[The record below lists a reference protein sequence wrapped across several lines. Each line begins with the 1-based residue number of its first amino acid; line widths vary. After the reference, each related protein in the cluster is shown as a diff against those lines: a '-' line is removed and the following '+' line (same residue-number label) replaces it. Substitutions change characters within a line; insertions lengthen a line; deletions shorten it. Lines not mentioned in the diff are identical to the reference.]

1 MRPFSLSRV
10 LAVLAMAVLAV
21 AASACSAGAATQ
33 VTEQLVPPP
42 NIPAPSPRGGAHV
55 IVNLTAE
62 EKTAEIAP
70 GVNYDVW
77 SFNGSVPAPMIRVRV
92 GDTVEIRLKN
102 DPSSKNVH
110 DIDLH
115 AVTGPGGG
123 AGATVVKPGEEKSF
137 TFKAKAEGLFA
148 FHCAQGIVADHIAN
162 GMYGAILVEPANGL
176 DTVDHEYY
184 IGQGEWYT
192 DLDLNAKGNASLD
205 FNKLM
210 NEQPTYVTW
219 NGNTKSLTGNGALQA
234 KVGETVRLYVVNGGP
249 NLTSSFHVIG
259 EIFDRTWLFGGLE
272 SPPLRD
278 LQTVTVPPG
287 GSTVVQFK
295 LDVPGDYKLVDH
307 ATSRLSRGA
316 AGILHV
322 TGAQNRDVFDAPGET
337 TVPATTPTTA
347 ATPSPSATASVPVTA
362 TATATAA
369 PSGTSAPTTGTNT
382 VSMIDNAFVP
392 DKLTAKAGQKVT
404 FTLTNDGKVPH
415 NMQIAGLDGN
425 FDKPVA
431 TTNPELVS
439 PGKTG
444 TLEWTPAA
452 PGTYKFR
459 CEVHPDQMTG
469 TITVS

>member
-1 MRPFSLSRV
+1 MRPSSLSRG
-10 LAVLAMAVLAV
+10 LAVLALAVLAV
-21 AASACSAGAATQ
+21 AATACNAGAATQ

-42 NIPAPSPRGGAHV
+42 GVPALTPKGGAHV

-70 GVNYDVW
+70 GVSYNVW

-92 GDTVEIRLKN
+92 GDTVEVHLKN

-110 DIDLH
+110 NIDFH
-115 AVTGPGGG
+115 AATGPGGG
-123 AGATVVKPGEEKSF
+123 ADVTNVKPGEEKSF

-162 GMYGAILVEPANGL
+162 GMYGAILVEPPGGL

-192 DLDLNAKGNASLD
+192 NLDLNTKGNADFD

-210 NEQPTYVTW
+210 DEQPTYVTW
-219 NGNTKSLTGNGALQA
+219 NGNTKALTGTGALQA

-249 NLTSSFHVIG
+249 NLTSSFHTIG
-259 EIFDRTWLFGGLE
+259 EIFDKTWLYGSLA
-272 SPPLRD
+272 SPPLD
-278 LQTVTVPPG
+278 DVQTVSVPPG

-316 AGILHV
+316 VGILHV
-322 TGAQNRDVFDAPGET
+322 TGDQNRDVFDAPQ
-337 TVPATTPTTA
+337 ATATAAATATTA
-347 ATPSPSATASVPVTA
+347 ATPSPSPSATPSASPS
-362 TATATAA
+362 AA
-369 PSGTSAPTTGTNT
+369 ASPSGTTAAATSENKI
-382 VSMIDNAFVP
+382 SMVDNAFKP
-392 DKLTAKAGQKVT
+392 DTLTAKAGQKVT

-425 FDKPVA
+425 FDTPVA
-431 TTNPELVS
+431 STNPELVS

-444 TLEWTPAA
+444 TVDWTPPS